1 LPKYHFN
8 RRKCLNIRICKKI
21 GLLFKF
27 KREEMIENINN
38 NEEFTSLKPLMEYIS
53 FTDLIYPGNTVNF
66 ISASIISKLTGIEK
80 FQI

>member
-1 LPKYHFN
+1 
-8 RRKCLNIRICKKI
+8 
-21 GLLFKF
+21 
-27 KREEMIENINN
+27 MIENINN